1 MDYLPSVFCSEMI
14 TYPLIQVKEKLE
26 YIMAKQKDLNERWE
40 QHWEKLQQGQ
50 WWHYCNIM
58 LKVCQSDTFSDLST
72 TFICTLQPSRGCSP
86 TSRDRQSSPGSQSRN
101 QSLQIPV
108 RQVVGQTRLRSWFDG
123 MKHSGRPRPRG
134 RIISAH
140 YARSLWKQRL
150 MYKQSAPAQHCR
162 GSEVTKGADDI
173 TQSIPSYMWSGLF
186 MYLSGINRPAVAT
199 PMKIKATEQLTDRKA
214 LNNITI

>member
-1 MDYLPSVFCSEMI
+1 MI
-14 TYPLIQVKEKLE
+14 TYPPIQVKEKLE

-50 WWHYCNIM
+50 WWHCCNIM
-58 LKVCQSDTFSDLST
+58 LKVCQSDTFSELST
-72 TFICTLQPSRGCSP
+72 TFICTLQPSRGWSP
-86 TSRDRQSSPGSQSRN
+86 TSRDRRSSPGSQSRN

-108 RQVVGQTRLRSWFDG
+108 RQVAGQTRWRSWFDG

-150 MYKQSAPAQHCR
+150 MYKQS
-162 GSEVTKGADDI
+162 
-173 TQSIPSYMWSGLF
+173 IPSYMWSGPF
-186 MYLSGINRPAVAT
+186 MYLSVINRPAVAT
-199 PMKIKATEQLTDRKA
+199 PMKLKATEQLTDRKA